1 MKKTSFYNLI
11 VVSPGDPRVLKFNI
25 SRQAIVILIVA
36 FVVSFL
42 ITLGVAYSMETERVS
57 NDEHLRL
64 RAENLSLQV
73 EIKNAEIRNQKL
85 ETELENLEK
94 LSTRVSALVQS
105 N

>member
-11 VVSPGDPRVLKFNI
+11 VVAPGDPRILKFNI

-73 EIKNAEIRNQKL
+73 EVKNAEIRNQKL
-85 ETELENLEK
+85 EAELENLEK